1 MDINGLQ
8 IIGIFIALIFI
19 MKALAQAN
27 HILRSI
33 NDRIERVSVYVE
45 RIWEESDLI
54 ERHTSGRDEN
64 GSGKNGQPNLGLI
77 FDNGHGVTLDN
88 KEAVNL
94 FKMSAEQGQA
104 NAQSNLGLM
113 YYNGQGVNQ
122 DFKEAVKW
130 YRMSAE
136 QGHANAQNKLGKMY
150 AKGKGVTQ
158 DYVQALMWFYLATVK
173 GNKDAAR
180 NKAIAEKSMTSNDIS
195 TAQKLA
201 KEWVE
206 KKPIIKKCS

>member
-1 MDINGLQ
+1 MEINGLHL
-8 IIGIFIALIFI
+8 IGVFIPLIFI
-19 MKALAQAN
+19 WRAVYQAN
-27 HILRSI
+27 HILCSM
-33 NDRIERVSVYVE
+33 NDRIERISLYVE

-64 GSGKNGQPNLGLI
+64 GHRENGHSNLGLI
-77 FDNGHGVTLDN
+77 YDNGQGVTLDN
-88 KEAVNL
+88 KEAANL
-94 FKMSAEQGQA
+94 FRLSAEQGQA

-122 DFKEAVKW
+122 DYKEAVKW
-130 YRMSAE
+130 YKMSAE

-158 DYVQALMWFYLATVK
+158 DYVQGLMWFYIAAVK

-180 NKAIAEKSMTSNDIS
+180 NKGIAEKHMTPKDIS

-201 KEWVE
+201 KEWMGKT
-206 KKPIIKKCS
+206 KKK

>member
-1 MDINGLQ
+1 MELNGLQ
-8 IIGIFIALIFI
+8 LIGVFIALIFI
-19 MKALAQAN
+19 MKAIAQAN
-27 HILRSI
+27 HILCSI
-33 NDRIERVSVYVE
+33 KDQIERVSVYVE

-54 ERHTSGRDEN
+54 ERHTSGRDEE
-64 GSGKNGQPNLGLI
+64 GPKEIVQSNLGLI
-77 FDNGHGVTLDN
+77 FDNGQGVTLCN
-88 KEAVNL
+88 KEAANL

-104 NAQSNLGLM
+104 NAQSNLGQM
-113 YYNGQGVNQ
+113 YYNGQGVAK
-122 DFKEAVKW
+122 DYKEAVKW

-173 GNKDAAR
+173 GNKDATR
-180 NKAIAEKSMTSNDIS
+180 NKALTEKHMTSKDIS

-201 KEWVE
+201 KEWVG
-206 KKPIIKKCS
+206 KKPKAVKEI

>member
-8 IIGIFIALIFI
+8 IIGVFIALIFI
-19 MKALAQAN
+19 MKAVAQAN
-27 HILRSI
+27 RILRSI

-64 GSGKNGQPNLGLI
+64 GSGKIAQPNLGLI

-130 YRMSAE
+130 YRMSA
-136 QGHANAQNKLGKMY
+136 
-150 AKGKGVTQ
+150 
-158 DYVQALMWFYLATVK
+158 D
-173 GNKDAAR
+173 R
-180 NKAIAEKSMTSNDIS
+180 KS
-195 TAQKLA
+195 
-201 KEWVE
+201 VV
-206 KKPIIKKCS
+206 